1 MSNRN
6 DWIEFCV
13 EIYKNPFP
21 ILKISKFSF
30 RIMTAKVSYFT
41 FILLIAKK
49 MFSFVVWIYSAMRCN
64 FIVRKTSQRAS
75 QTEPQIPTKKFYI
88 FIGKKLYHQ
97 YMFFYYVLHT

>member
-21 ILKISKFSF
+21 ILKISKSSF

-41 FILLIAKK
+41 FILLIARK

-64 FIVRKTSQRAS
+64 FNIRKTSQLAL
-75 QTEPQIPTKKFYI
+75 QMEPQISTKKCYL
-88 FIGKKLYHQ
+88 FI
-97 YMFFYYVLHT
+97 